1 MLLDPKE
8 VDGGAGWIDLVE
20 DGLLLKCPW
29 CKVNVS
35 IRKDKGVKQAQ
46 YFKGS
51 GGFISHMNHFHKEK
65 FEHVTG
71 AGNKKKYVQSKGR
84 PLTHE
89 ERQAYDLGGV
99 GVSSKSSVQRGGSNG
114 S

>member
-51 GGFISHMNHFHKEK
+51 GGFISHMNHFHQEK
-65 FEHVTG
+65 FEHVT
-71 AGNKKKYVQSKGR
+71 QSCYQSIQTDK
-84 PLTHE
+84 T
-89 ERQAYDLGGV
+89 D
-99 GVSSKSSVQRGGSNG
+99 
-114 S
+114 